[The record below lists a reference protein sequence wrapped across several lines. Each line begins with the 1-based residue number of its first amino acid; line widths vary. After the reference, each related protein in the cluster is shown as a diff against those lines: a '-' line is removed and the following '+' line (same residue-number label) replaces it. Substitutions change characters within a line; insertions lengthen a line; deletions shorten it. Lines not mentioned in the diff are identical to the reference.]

1 MTPIVVFNIC
11 TKYDSNRMW
20 EYHHIFCLANSAQFW
35 TLQTLE
41 TSGIS
46 KIPNQQKHI
55 ANVWNES
62 LNQFNHLTEVNT
74 SYKLPKTYSIAWLIN
89 WIWICSQFFAF
100 IAICSLHK
108 ENKVFSTFNYRTSQ
122 SLFPIQHCIHLMFE
136 FFAIRSN
143 RLPIYISLQ
152 SPNPAQKMLLVEKQY
167 DLILNLGTSFTGSHV
182 GDKFQHRCFLL
193 LLLSKQTQNPWV
205 LPYSPRKDI
214 PLSEWSHAPFLH
226 PQDLLLCSEYIK
238 TKFPKIIHNLWHPP
252 LFSLKVFF
260 ASRSLTLIFDHR
272 ENPSSPWGKGL
283 ESDTM
288 NFFDLRCVRHAKLF
302 LANTQ
307 EMCSWK
313 RTYYK
318 QQEWIRFSRMQVGEK
333 CD

>member
-35 TLQTLE
+35 TLQVLE

-46 KIPNQQKHI
+46 KIPNQQKDI

-62 LNQFNHLTEVNT
+62 LNQFNHLTEVHT

-100 IAICSLHK
+100 IIICSLHK

-136 FFAIRSN
+136 YFAIRSN
-143 RLPIYISLQ
+143 RLPISLQ
-152 SPNPAQKMLLVEKQY
+152 SPNPAQKMLHVEKQY
-167 DLILNLGTSFTGSHV
+167 DRILNLGKSFTGSQV
-182 GDKFQHRCFLL
+182 GDKFQHRCFLASAFETD
-193 LLLSKQTQNPWV
+193 SK
-205 LPYSPRKDI
+205 
-214 PLSEWSHAPFLH
+214 PLSFTIFSKKGHTFVRVIS
-226 PQDLLLCSEYIK
+226 CS
-238 TKFPKIIHNLWHPP
+238 FPPSTPPIALQENRVHKIIHNFWHPP

-272 ENPSSPWGKGL
+272 ENPSSPWEKGL

-288 NFFDLRCVRHAKLF
+288 KFFDLRCVRHAKSF

-318 QQEWIRFSRMQVGEK
+318 QQEWIRFSRMQVGKK